1 VTPGEIRTANMT
13 YDTLRIAQKIISQ
26 QETVMKDQKAVI
38 AKSDSI
44 ISKQEEL
51 HVIDL
56 KKINNLNGQTT
67 LLTTANNLLLDKNS
81 LLIAD
86 KKKLKKKLGWLTGL
100 STTVIG
106 GLVYLLVK

>member
-1 VTPGEIRTANMT
+1 MRDAIKTD
-13 YDTLRIAQKIISQ
+13 DTLQIAKAVIVQ
-26 QETVMKDQKAVI
+26 QDTVIRDQKAII

-44 ISKQEEL
+44 ILKQEEL

-56 KKINNLNGQTT
+56 RKINNLSDRET

-81 LLIAD
+81 LLIED

-100 STTVIG
+100 STAVIG